1 MKKMNI
7 LWYIL
12 NSVFIVVFLIFFFI
26 LSGIENSTAV
36 WISFG
41 FIIFSYSV
49 LLCTPII
56 VEKGFAE
63 TDYRW
68 PLLMISLI
76 YFFLSFVTNL
86 IIIIIGSNEYIFTV
100 LANVLLIG
108 IYAIFLLA
116 NLLANEHTA
125 KQVKVKV
132 GELRYVKNVSCR
144 LKVLLN
150 NVSDKT
156 LEKKIGEAYDLI
168 SSSPAKSNSTV
179 KELEEAIFR
188 EVLYIEN
195 CDLSTNSL
203 KVVEALETIISLA
216 NQRNNILLLKS

>member
-1 MKKMNI
+1 M
-7 LWYIL
+7 
-12 NSVFIVVFLIFFFI
+12 
-26 LSGIENSTAV
+26 
-36 WISFG
+36 
-41 FIIFSYSV
+41 
-49 LLCTPII
+49 
-56 VEKGFAE
+56 
-63 TDYRW
+63 
-68 PLLMISLI
+68 
-76 YFFLSFVTNL
+76 